1 MAKDPYSV
9 LGLSPGASNGD
20 IRTAYRRLAKTWHPD
35 RNPGDAKA
43 EEKFKE
49 ISNAFALLGDKEKRQ
64 AFDRGEIDADGNPLM
79 GGFGGGRPGGGFP
92 GGGSGGGF
100 EDIFADLFNRQNGGF
115 GGGRRAPQRGRD
127 MRFRIT
133 IGFIE
138 AAKGATRRV
147 SMPDGRAVDVTIPE
161 GLRHGQSLRL
171 KGKGGA
177 GVNGGPMG
185 DLYVEVDV
193 AAHPYFRLE
202 KGLIHLDVPITL
214 REAVLG
220 ETITIPTI
228 HGDVSIKIPKGASS
242 GTSLRVK
249 GKGIFNPKTKQRGD
263 QIVKLHIKLPDKP
276 DPTLEDFVKGWRSD
290 EDKDIR
296 QKFRH

>member
-9 LGLSPGASNGD
+9 LGLSPDASNGD
-20 IRTAYRRLAKTWHPD
+20 IRMAYRRLAKTWHPD

-49 ISNAFALLGDKEKRQ
+49 ISNAFALLGDKEKRK
-64 AFDRGEIDADGNPLM
+64 AFDRGEIDADGNPIMAGL
-79 GGFGGGRPGGGFP
+79 GGDFAGGAG
-92 GGGSGGGF
+92 GGGF

-115 GGGRRAPQRGRD
+115 GGRRAPQRGRD

-147 SMPDGRAVDVTIPE
+147 SMPDGRAVDVSIPE

-185 DLYVEVDV
+185 DLYVEVEV
-193 AAHPYFRLE
+193 AAHSYFRLE

-249 GKGIFNPKTKQRGD
+249 GKGIYNPKTKQRGD
-263 QIVKLHIKLPDKP
+263 QIAKLHIKLPGQP
-276 DPTLEDFVKGWRSD
+276 DPALEAFVAGWRCE

-296 QKFRH
+296 QKFQH